1 MELPQPRPFGTE
13 GKKPTHDFLS
23 LYSDSSFQHQD
34 PRPPSQGFHLKT
46 HDYFLNPLER
56 VGKSNATGESTNE
69 TSNVEKPS
77 VEHTLPGGIGTY
89 SISHIPS
96 FKRGIV
102 KAEKSGCTLVRANS
116 IERKVETTKNN
127 SNSNSSSYRGGPFT
141 LWEESSAKE
150 AGIVKDKVGERQLPR
165 EVREKLGQWASSSES
180 PIPSFVVG
188 TNNSFSSQPSS
199 KQKPQQKKIQGFMEM
214 LKSMKGLPEEE
225 DDDDE
230 EYVKREGSSHKGD
243 LEVKVDGR
251 GDQRA
256 ITPRSKHSAT
266 EQRRRSKIN
275 DRFQI
280 LRELIPHSDQKRDKA
295 SFLLEVIEYIQ
306 CLQEKVHKYEAAF
319 PGWNLDSMKLMPWKH
334 NQGTGESLTDHS
346 RAMKNGPGHGL
357 IFSGNFD
364 NNNNAVSPTM
374 HANMQNPVESDLSTG
389 VPYTSMD
396 HHPGLASKV
405 ASIPLHQ
412 NTYPCSVGG
421 SSGPGQSL
429 QRLMPDAENMACQ
442 PHSHLWQRQCLA
454 ESDMRIEQE
463 ELAIEGGTVRMS
475 SVYSQQL
482 LSSLTD
488 ALQSSGID
496 LSQASISVQIELG
509 KRAVSG
515 RPSTMTSSAKDHEDP
530 SSSNRVMVHSRVASS
545 GEDSDHVHK
554 RFKID
559 NS

>member
-165 EVREKLGQWASSSES
+165 
-180 PIPSFVVG
+180 
-188 TNNSFSSQPSS
+188 
-199 KQKPQQKKIQGFMEM
+199 
-214 LKSMKGLPEEE
+214 
-225 DDDDE
+225 
-230 EYVKREGSSHKGD
+230 GD

-319 PGWNLDSMKLMPWKH
+319 PGWNLDSMKLMPWQKH